1 MTSKQSFKKIGSC
14 LQNMQITPE
23 KKVST
28 QTGLIL
34 SLNTFVSTGKTKALA
49 VKAGMPHGRS
59 GSLTLLNGME
69 ITTLI
74 ETGNQNQPTPPQ
86 LTQQQKSL
94 LMGLVYDRERIRGTN
109 AQLPIPKIQPDDM
122 AGLCKVYI
130 QGMAALEPTP
140 KNNIVKVTSILKV
153 LFPGA
158 KTDATSLKILLLKYA
173 QVLSDEGYS
182 FQAIDKGIDACLLN
196 HKSDFMPTIETLNS
210 YIKPIQLKL
219 KQEMSLLKQVLERN
233 SEHLALPA
241 PQKQIEQDNS

>member
-1 MTSKQSFKKIGSC
+1 M
-14 LQNMQITPE
+14 
-23 KKVST
+23 
-28 QTGLIL
+28 
-34 SLNTFVSTGKTKALA
+34 
-49 VKAGMPHGRS
+49 RD
-59 GSLTLLNGME
+59 
-69 ITTLI
+69 
-74 ETGNQNQPTPPQ
+74 
-86 LTQQQKSL
+86 
-94 LMGLVYDRERIRGTN
+94 LVYDQERLRGMN
-109 AQLPIPKIQPDDM
+109 AKLPIPRIQPDDM

-182 FQAIDKGIDACLLN
+182 FHAIDKGIDACLLN

-219 KQEMSLLKQVLERN
+219 KQEMSLLGQVLERN
-233 SEHLALPA
+233 AEHLALPA
-241 PQKQIEQDNS
+241 PQKQTGQDQS